1 MPVWPRQWAWPRG
14 RFGRIDVFSSLEQ
27 SNIGLG
33 HGEAVDERG
42 SIQLNN
48 SVIRNFILALAGLIA
63 ISTGSASAQIVAL
76 GHSAVRGHVAENE
89 MWPAVLESMLRAK
102 GSQLHVI
109 NAGVNGETTGEL
121 LARVDSAVPSGTR
134 IVILAINGF
143 NDAHRLKE
151 GSVNAAANI
160 AAIKG
165 KLRAKGV
172 RIVDA
177 MGLIISV
184 LKQPGMVLPDR
195 IHLNAEGCRKVA
207 AALAGMVR

>member
-1 MPVWPRQWAWPRG
+1 MNCSKVRL
-14 RFGRIDVFSSLEQ
+14 FL
-27 SNIGLG
+27 L
-33 HGEAVDERG
+33 AVV
-42 SIQLNN
+42 SI
-48 SVIRNFILALAGLIA
+48 VLA
-63 ISTGSASAQIVAL
+63 STSFASAQIVAF

-89 MWPAVLESMLRAK
+89 MWPAVLEGMLRAK
-102 GSQLHVI
+102 GSQVHVI
-109 NAGVNGETTGEL
+109 NAGVNGETTGEA
-121 LARVDSAVPSGTR
+121 LARVDSAIPPGTR

-160 AAIKG
+160 AAIKS
-165 KLRAKGV
+165 KLKAKGV

-184 LKQPGMVLPDR
+184 LRQPGMVLGDR

-207 AALAGMVR
+207 ATLAGMVR

>member
-1 MPVWPRQWAWPRG
+1 MKGSKMRR
-14 RFGRIDVFSSLEQ
+14 RL
-27 SNIGLG
+27 L
-33 HGEAVDERG
+33 AVAG
-42 SIQLNN
+42 
-48 SVIRNFILALAGLIA
+48 ILVLL
-63 ISTGSASAQIVAL
+63 TGGASAQIVAL

-89 MWPAVLESMLRAK
+89 MWPAVLESMLHAR
-102 GSQLHVI
+102 GSQVHVV

-121 LARVDSAVPSGTR
+121 LARVDSAVPAGTR

-160 AAIKG
+160 AAIKS

-207 AALAGMVR
+207 AILAGMVR

>member
-1 MPVWPRQWAWPRG
+1 MNGSKMRR
-14 RFGRIDVFSSLEQ
+14 RL
-27 SNIGLG
+27 L
-33 HGEAVDERG
+33 AV
-42 SIQLNN
+42 
-48 SVIRNFILALAGLIA
+48 AGMIVLL
-63 ISTGSASAQIVAL
+63 TGGASAQIVAL

-89 MWPAVLESMLRAK
+89 MWPAVLESMLHAR
-102 GSQLHVI
+102 GSQVHVV

-121 LARVDSAVPSGTR
+121 LARVDSAVPAGTR

-160 AAIKG
+160 AAIKS

-207 AALAGMVR
+207 AILAGMVR

>member
-1 MPVWPRQWAWPRG
+1 MRFWFRPQSLRVPYDSGQTYRQRRA
-14 RFGRIDVFSSLEQ
+14 FD
-27 SNIGLG
+27 GLG
-33 HGEAVDERG
+33 RMTRCMDWYGSKIRTFLLAVVG
-42 SIQLNN
+42 II
-48 SVIRNFILALAGLIA
+48 VA
-63 ISTGSASAQIVAL
+63 STSGASAQIVAL

-102 GSQLHVI
+102 GSQVRVI

-121 LARVDSAVPSGTR
+121 LAHVDTAVPPGTR

-160 AAIKG
+160 AAIKR

-184 LKQPGMVLPDR
+184 LKQPGMVLSDR

-207 AALAGMVR
+207 AMLAGMVR

>member
-1 MPVWPRQWAWPRG
+1 MNG
-14 RFGRIDVFSSLEQ
+14 
-27 SNIGLG
+27 SNMRRLLL
-33 HGEAVDERG
+33 AV
-42 SIQLNN
+42 
-48 SVIRNFILALAGLIA
+48 AA
-63 ISTGSASAQIVAL
+63 ITVLLTGGASAQIVAL

-89 MWPAVLESMLRAK
+89 MWPAVLESMLRAR
-102 GSQLHVI
+102 GSQVHVI

-121 LARVDSAVPSGTR
+121 LARVDSAVPAGTR

-143 NDAHRLKE
+143 NDAHRLRE
-151 GSVNAAANI
+151 GAVNAAANI
-160 AAIKG
+160 AAIKS

-184 LKQPGMVLPDR
+184 LRQPGMVLPDR

-207 AALAGMVR
+207 AMLSGMVR

>member
-1 MPVWPRQWAWPRG
+1 MNG
-14 RFGRIDVFSSLEQ
+14 
-27 SNIGLG
+27 SNMRRLLL
-33 HGEAVDERG
+33 AV
-42 SIQLNN
+42 
-48 SVIRNFILALAGLIA
+48 AA
-63 ISTGSASAQIVAL
+63 ITVLLTGGASAQIVAL

-89 MWPAVLESMLRAK
+89 MWPAVLESMLRAR
-102 GSQLHVI
+102 GSQVHVI

-121 LARVDSAVPSGTR
+121 LARVDSAVPAGTR

-143 NDAHRLKE
+143 NDAHRLRE
-151 GSVNAAANI
+151 GAVNAAANI
-160 AAIKG
+160 AAIKS

-184 LKQPGMVLPDR
+184 LRQPGMVLPDR

-207 AALAGMVR
+207 ATLAGMVR

>member
-1 MPVWPRQWAWPRG
+1 MRR
-14 RFGRIDVFSSLEQ
+14 L
-27 SNIGLG
+27 LL
-33 HGEAVDERG
+33 AV
-42 SIQLNN
+42 
-48 SVIRNFILALAGLIA
+48 AA
-63 ISTGSASAQIVAL
+63 ITVLLTGGASAQIVAL

-89 MWPAVLESMLRAK
+89 MWPAVLESMLRAR
-102 GSQLHVI
+102 GSQVHVI

-121 LARVDSAVPSGTR
+121 LARVDSAVPAGTR

-143 NDAHRLKE
+143 NDAHRLRE
-151 GSVNAAANI
+151 GAVNAAANI
-160 AAIKG
+160 AAIKS

-184 LKQPGMVLPDR
+184 LRQPGMVLPDR

-207 AALAGMVR
+207 AMLSGMVR

>member
-1 MPVWPRQWAWPRG
+1 MPPRMRPTRA
-14 RFGRIDVFSSLEQ
+14 
-27 SNIGLG
+27 
-33 HGEAVDERG
+33 ADEIKRRLPEG
-42 SIQLNN
+42 TKQLNG
-48 SVIRNFILALAGLIA
+48 SKMCGFLLALAAIIIA
-63 ISTGSASAQIVAL
+63 STSITSAQIVAL
-76 GHSAVRGHVAENE
+76 GHSAVRGHVAESE
-89 MWPAVLESMLRAK
+89 MWPAVLENMLRAK
-102 GSQLHVI
+102 GSQVRII

-121 LARVDSAVPSGTR
+121 LARVDSAVPAGTR

-160 AAIKG
+160 AAIKS

-207 AALAGMVR
+207 AMLAGMVR

>member
-1 MPVWPRQWAWPRG
+1 
-14 RFGRIDVFSSLEQ
+14 
-27 SNIGLG
+27 
-33 HGEAVDERG
+33 
-42 SIQLNN
+42 
-48 SVIRNFILALAGLIA
+48 
-63 ISTGSASAQIVAL
+63 
-76 GHSAVRGHVAENE
+76 

-102 GSQLHVI
+102 GSQVHVI

-207 AALAGMVR
+207 AVLAGMVR

>member
-1 MPVWPRQWAWPRG
+1 MTPATSETNIFVLAQSTCFLRAPRTIRL
-14 RFGRIDVFSSLEQ
+14 DV
-27 SNIGLG
+27 
-33 HGEAVDERG
+33 GEAADRWG
-42 SIQLNN
+42 RLQL
-48 SVIRNFILALAGLIA
+48 SGARLHRLLLAFAGIVAL
-63 ISTGSASAQIVAL
+63 STGSASAQIVAL

-102 GSQLHVI
+102 GSQVHVI

>member
-1 MPVWPRQWAWPRG
+1 M
-14 RFGRIDVFSSLEQ
+14 
-27 SNIGLG
+27 N
-33 HGEAVDERG
+33 G
-42 SIQLNN
+42 SIIRRFLLTFA
-48 SVIRNFILALAGLIA
+48 VIIVV
-63 ISTGSASAQIVAL
+63 STSGASAQIVAL

-102 GSQLHVI
+102 GSQVRVI

-121 LARVDSAVPSGTR
+121 LARVDGAVPAGTR
-134 IVILAINGF
+134 TVILAINGF

-151 GSVNAAANI
+151 GSINAAANI
-160 AAIKG
+160 AAIKS

-184 LKQPGMVLPDR
+184 LKQPGMALPDR
-195 IHLNAEGCRKVA
+195 IHLNADGCRKVA
-207 AALAGMVR
+207 AVLIGMVR